1 MKIEPKARSRIK
13 IAVASPLYDRLGT
26 IKDDKSLVSLK
37 ENGVPNPTQIDEF
50 ATHTLPVNVEEE
62 QSSAKTLDDY
72 ACKHG
77 HSSPHRRQRKMSGV
91 LGLKSTLNIDPLPR
105 KEMNPIEGTLEFG
118 VSTKMLIDTSIIH
131 SSGDTKERPPH
142 TSDCEQYYDRKSPN
156 NFLVR
161 KIAKLESFPE
171 KEDIE
176 EIGDIL
182 DIEEQFDKTNY
193 TGSDS
198 FVFVKKSSNPEVFSQ
213 CNHKISKPSTIL
225 HRTCPACQSTIW
237 PGQVHLEC
245 SQCQQEV
252 HTECQDNVS
261 KSQARSLPDFIW

>member
-1 MKIEPKARSRIK
+1 M
-13 IAVASPLYDRLGT
+13 ASPLYDRLGT

-37 ENGVPNPTQIDEF
+37 ENGVSNPTHIDEF
-50 ATHTLPVNVEEE
+50 ATHTLPSNVEEVK
-62 QSSAKTLDDY
+62 SSAKTLDDY

-77 HSSPHRRQRKMSGV
+77 HLSPHRRQRKMSGV

-105 KEMNPIEGTLEFG
+105 KEMKPIEGTLEFG

-131 SSGDTKERPPH
+131 SSGDTKEKPPH

-156 NFLVR
+156 HFLVR

-198 FVFVKKSSNPEVFSQ
+198 FVFVDKSSNTEVSYTFT
-213 CNHKISKPSTIL
+213 SK
-225 HRTCPACQSTIW
+225 
-237 PGQVHLEC
+237 
-245 SQCQQEV
+245 
-252 HTECQDNVS
+252 
-261 KSQARSLPDFIW
+261 